1 VLTGY
6 KEEANPEYNIAQNQ
20 INNAR
25 LSVQQAAMGKMSADS
40 QYCAGLACFVK
51 IIGQVAAQAVVTKAQ
66 KNLNGAMTKLGNTPQ
81 MLKHPIYAKY
91 KFDKA
96 SIKANKSL
104 TVHYYV
110 VDMVEGKYFKS
121 SFDVIENKSFEVAYR
136 VLDDDPNKVSH
147 ISKNNTEKDVTDWEE
162 AASSIKLSMMI
173 EHYMK
178 NIESSQQ
185 LPNIAQLRTEML
197 EDKNT
202 ALAKYKSEKYNARP
216 LNDPRFDH
224 VVVVYTGSGSFGS
237 GFFIKD
243 DIVLTNWHVV
253 ENSAF
258 VEMKTYDGQET
269 FGKIIAKDVR
279 VDLAL
284 VKVQTRGKPVI
295 FYTKNTIDLGQTVEA
310 IGHPK
315 GLEFSITRGVV
326 SAIRE
331 HPSINLPVGGADDVL
346 FIQIDTPINPGNSGG
361 PLFLG
366 DKVVGVNTW
375 GLKKNI
381 AEGLNF
387 AVHYSEVIKFIR
399 ENVPSFPT
407 SQR

>member
-1 VLTGY
+1 
-6 KEEANPEYNIAQNQ
+6 
-20 INNAR
+20 
-25 LSVQQAAMGKMSADS
+25 
-40 QYCAGLACFVK
+40 
-51 IIGQVAAQAVVTKAQ
+51 
-66 KNLNGAMTKLGNTPQ
+66 
-81 MLKHPIYAKY
+81 
-91 KFDKA
+91 
-96 SIKANKSL
+96 
-104 TVHYYV
+104 
-110 VDMVEGKYFKS
+110 
-121 SFDVIENKSFEVAYR
+121 
-136 VLDDDPNKVSH
+136 
-147 ISKNNTEKDVTDWEE
+147 
-162 AASSIKLSMMI
+162 MMI
-173 EHYMK
+173 EHYIE

-185 LPNIAQLRTEML
+185 LPDIAQLRTEIL
-197 EDKNT
+197 KDKNT

-258 VEMKTYDGQET
+258 VELKTYDGQET
-269 FGKIIAKDVR
+269 FGKVIAQDVR

-315 GLEFSITRGVV
+315 GLEFSITRGVI

-399 ENVPSFPT
+399 ENVPSFQT
-407 SQR
+407 SQ